1 MFLTT
6 TKRILKSGFFSF
18 WRNGF
23 VSLSSVLIM
32 VVTLSVIGSIIFLGA
47 VLDSTLTEIRNKV
60 DVNVYFVTSAAEED
74 ILSIKANIETLP
86 EVEEITYVSREQAL
100 EDFKERHKDD
110 QFTIQALEEL
120 TDNPLGAV
128 LNIRAKEPSQYEGIA
143 KFLEGDN
150 VLSNGGTPLVDKI
163 NYFQNKAAID
173 RLTKII
179 NSADKLG
186 FALTIVLAVIS
197 ILITF
202 NTIRLVIY
210 ISREEI
216 GVMRLVGASG
226 SYVRGPFV
234 VGGMIYGLVAG
245 IITLILFYPITF
257 WLGGVTEG
265 FFIGL
270 NVFQYYLANFGQI
283 FLIIITSGIAIGAIS
298 SYLAVMRYLNK

>member
-47 VLDSTLTEIRNKV
+47 ILDSTLTEIRNKV
-60 DVNVYFVTSAAEED
+60 DVNVYFVTSAAEDD
-74 ILSIKANIETLP
+74 ILSIKARLETLP
-86 EVEEITYVSREQAL
+86 EVNEVTYVSREQAL

-128 LNIRAKEPSQYEGIA
+128 LNIRASEPSQYEGVA

-150 VLSNGGTPLVDKI
+150 ILSKEGSPIVDKI

-186 FALTIVLAVIS
+186 FVLTIVLVIIS
-197 ILITF
+197 VLITF

-234 VGGMIYGLVAG
+234 VGGIIYGFVAA

-257 WLGGVTEG
+257 WLGDITAG

-270 NVFQYYLANFGQI
+270 NVFEYYLSNFGQM
-283 FLIIITSGIAIGAIS
+283 FLVIVTSGIVIGALS